1 MAWLVKWT
9 PRTHQSNPT
18 CAGAT
23 TSSSRCCELAAVS
36 FTFRSGTPLFVDHQ
50 GQLLMHDLRL
60 LYGERVV
67 IQLV

>member
-36 FTFRSGTPLFVDHQ
+36 FTSRRGTTLFVDHQ

-60 LYGERVV
+60 LYGERAV